1 MAKPVAKHQ
10 PGPGRSTQKEAFEDV
25 ARGVAARNE
34 AAHKEARKIR
44 AEREQVAQAQ
54 KRRLDLI

>member
-1 MAKPVAKHQ
+1 MSGPTEHR

-25 ARGVAARNE
+25 AKAVAERNE
-34 AAHKEARKIR
+34 AAHKDARKVR
-44 AEREQVAQAQ
+44 DAREQAEVEK